1 MLTLKFLEDR
11 RIVDHSRTHY
21 QISGAGVAE
30 CIDVFKMYP
39 IDMAFQ
45 FLQAGDGIETV
56 AGPVADIGAGAD
68 VLVTFDGREDGIGV
82 PVGVGF
88 GMVVNGEVDLIDV
101 GEAVDGIPLILEGF
115 AGNVAKAVIFG
126 QVEILYPLVDRAG
139 GDDTHRVDMN
149 ACGVE

>member
-45 FLQAGDGIETV
+45 FLQAGDGIEAV
-56 AGPVADIGAGAD
+56 AGPVTDIGAGPD
-68 VLVTFDGREDGIGV
+68 VMVSFDRRQDRIRM
-82 PVGVGF
+82 PVGVWS
-88 GMVVNGEVDLIDV
+88 GMVVNGEVDLIDARE
-101 GEAVDGIPLILEGF
+101 GIDGIPLIL
-115 AGNVAKAVIFG
+115 
-126 QVEILYPLVDRAG
+126 
-139 GDDTHRVDMN
+139 
-149 ACGVE
+149 